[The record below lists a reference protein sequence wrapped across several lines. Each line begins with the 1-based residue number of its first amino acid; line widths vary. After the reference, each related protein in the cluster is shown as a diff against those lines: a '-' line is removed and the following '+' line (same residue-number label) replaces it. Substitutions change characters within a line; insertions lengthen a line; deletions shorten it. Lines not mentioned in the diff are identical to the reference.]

1 MSLTID
7 NALEF
12 GKCFRFIL
20 QGGVSRSIWTPGPN
34 FMVVFGP
41 PLKNLDPPKA
51 RAQRVLVGQFAVFL
65 GRLSE
70 FVSLR

>member
-1 MSLTID
+1 MRMNLDRVASSHFVL
-7 NALEF
+7 
-12 GKCFRFIL
+12 
-20 QGGVSRSIWTPGPN
+20 GGTFFASSIIGLSRI
-34 FMVVFGP
+34 FGP